1 MDNIIKTID
10 TLRLVRECVKRDC
23 FDCSECDVNLPSEDV
38 IKALNTAIALLDAQ
52 RNIKDV
58 IEGRL

>member
-23 FDCSECDVNLPSEDV
+23 FDCSECDVNLPTDDV

-52 RNIKDV
+52 RNINNV
-58 IEGRL
+58 IKGKF

>member
-1 MDNIIKTID
+1 MDNLVKTVD

-23 FDCSECDVNLPSEDV
+23 FDCTECDLNLPNEDV